1 MLCVGIDVGATKV
14 AAGLVDAEN
23 GEVLDRGRV
32 ATARDGQAVL
42 GDCVRLADALNRPGV
57 EGVGVALCEL
67 VRPDRSIASSV
78 SVDWTAL
85 DVGAAFAHVARAVVE
100 SDVRAAALAEARFGG
115 GRERQSM
122 LYVNVGS
129 GVSHT
134 MVVGGRPLA
143 GARGNA
149 IVTGAPPVETWSS
162 GLGLAR
168 AAGVESAEEV
178 LADPRHAGAVARAA
192 ARLGE
197 TLAVLVNALD
207 PEVVVLGGGLG
218 SVAAYRDAVV
228 KAARP
233 LIYAEETRGVEI
245 VAAGTGADGALIGAA
260 LVAAE
265 QGV

>member
-1 MLCVGIDVGATKV
+1 MLCVGIDVGASKV
-14 AAGLVDAEN
+14 AAGLVDTEK
-23 GEVLDRGRV
+23 GEVLERERV
-32 ATARDGQAVL
+32 ATTRGGAAVL
-42 GDCVRLADALNRPGV
+42 DDCVRLAGALHRPGV

-67 VRPDRSIASSV
+67 VRPDGSIASSV
-78 SVDWTAL
+78 SVDWAAL
-85 DVGAAFAHVARAVVE
+85 DVGAAFARVAPAVVE
-100 SDVRAAALAEARFGG
+100 SDVRAAALAEARFGA
-115 GRERQSM
+115 GRERESM

-134 MVVGGRPLA
+134 MVVGGRPFV

-178 LADPRHAGAVARAA
+178 LGDPGHAGVVAQAA

-218 SVAAYRDAVV
+218 SVPEYCSMVTE
-228 KAARP
+228 AARP

-245 VAAGTGADGALIGAA
+245 VAAATGADGAVIGAA

-265 QGV
+265 L

>member
-14 AAGLVDAEN
+14 AAGLIDAES
-23 GEVLDRGRV
+23 GEVLARERA
-32 ATARDGQAVL
+32 ATARDGPAVL
-42 GDCVRLADALNRPGV
+42 EDCVRLAGALHRPGV
-57 EGVGVALCEL
+57 EAVGVALCEL
-67 VRPDRSIASSV
+67 VRPDGSIASSV
-78 SVDWTAL
+78 SVDWTSL
-85 DVGAAFAHVARAVVE
+85 DVGRAFSNVAPAVIE
-100 SDVRAAALAEARFGG
+100 SDVRAAALAEARFGA
-115 GRERQSM
+115 GRERGSM

-168 AAGVESAEEV
+168 ATGMGSAEEV
-178 LADPRHAGAVARAA
+178 LADPGHAGAVAEAA
-192 ARLGE
+192 ARLGA
-197 TLAVLVNALD
+197 TLAVLINALD
-207 PEVVVLGGGLG
+207 PEVVVMGGGLG
-218 SVAAYRDAVV
+218 AVPEYRAMVAD
-228 KAARP
+228 AARP

-245 VAAGTGADGALIGAA
+245 VAAATGADGPVIGAA

-265 QGV
+265 R

>member
-14 AAGLVDAEN
+14 AAGLVDTES
-23 GEVLDRGRV
+23 GEVLARERV
-32 ATARDGQAVL
+32 ATARDGPAVL
-42 GDCVRLADALNRPGV
+42 EDCVRLADALHRPGV
-57 EGVGVALCEL
+57 EAVGVALCEL
-67 VRPDRSIASSV
+67 VRPDGSIASSV

-85 DVGAAFAHVARAVVE
+85 DVIGAFSPVAPAVVE
-100 SDVRAAALAEARFGG
+100 SDVRAAALAEARFGA
-115 GRERQSM
+115 GRGRASM

-168 AAGVESAEEV
+168 ATGVESAEEV
-178 LADPRHAGAVARAA
+178 LSDPRHAEVVAQAA

-218 SVAAYRDAVV
+218 SVPSYREAVAE
-228 KAARP
+228 AARP
-233 LIYAEETRGVEI
+233 LIYAAETRGVEI
-245 VAAGTGADGALIGAA
+245 VVAVTGADGAVIGAA
-260 LVAAE
+260 LAAAE
-265 QGV
+265 G

>member
-14 AAGLVDAEN
+14 AAGLVDTES
-23 GEVLDRGRV
+23 GEVLERERV
-32 ATARDGQAVL
+32 ATARDGSAVL
-42 GDCVRLADALNRPGV
+42 DDCVRLAGALHRPDL

-67 VRPDRSIASSV
+67 VRPDGSIASSV
-78 SVDWTAL
+78 SVDWTGL
-85 DVGAAFAHVARAVVE
+85 DVGAAFSHVAPAVVD
-100 SDVRAAALAEARFGG
+100 SDVRAAALAEARFGV
-115 GRERQSM
+115 GRERESM

-134 MVVGGRPLA
+134 MLVGGRPLA

-168 AAGVESAEEV
+168 AAGVESAEEA
-178 LADPRHAGAVARAA
+178 LADPGHAGAVAQAA

-218 SVAAYRDAVV
+218 SVPAYRDAVAQ
-228 KAARP
+228 AARP

-245 VAAGTGADGALIGAA
+245 VGAAKGADGALIGAA

-265 QGV
+265 R